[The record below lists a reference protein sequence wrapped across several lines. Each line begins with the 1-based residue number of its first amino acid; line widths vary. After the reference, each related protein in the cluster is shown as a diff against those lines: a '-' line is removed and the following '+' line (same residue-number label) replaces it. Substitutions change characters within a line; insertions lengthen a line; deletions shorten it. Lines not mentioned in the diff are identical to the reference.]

1 MAEPSDIQEFPDI
14 SNKLAAPSK
23 KSLFERQKAEAEAKR
38 LREEAETAAV
48 YEDFVKSFDDDGPPR
63 SSSSRDRPGGREA
76 LAAASRSA
84 IGGPS
89 RRHFAGSTPAAA
101 GRAGGPKSG
110 PGSLGPPPGALSRKR
125 AHDGSHLPP
134 RDKEQ
139 GLFAF
144 EDAATGPADVK
155 AVFQGVDG
163 DEDQDGG
170 EDARRGERVVPKP
183 ALLLSSLAPGTS
195 PAVIKSYLPRTL
207 ALDSVRILPPTG
219 PGNTE
224 RKSMSAVATLSKDTP
239 ASEIDDVVN
248 SLQNRYLGCGYY
260 LSISRHLSSAVN
272 AGLSNPLGAD
282 SVLSSMPFGARPVP
296 TGPGGGLSRAP
307 PPSSMGRGG
316 YAPPSSYGPTYGRGA
331 PSVQVSVEPP
341 SDLRQLRLIH
351 KTLEALLTY
360 GPEFEALLMSRAEV
374 QQDPC
379 WSWIWNPRSP
389 GAVWYRWRLWE
400 LLSGSQGRREVRGYR
415 AKSHTQIFEGAVPWA
430 IPPKGLRFE
439 YSTRLD
445 EFVSESDYDSSEE
458 ESGDEA
464 ARRDHYR
471 GRGPFESTVGAAAGE
486 ERAYLNPL
494 QKAKL
499 THLLARLPTTNAK
512 LRKGD
517 VARVTAFAIQHAG
530 EGADEV
536 VDMIVSNIQRPLA
549 FTSASPER
557 RREQPRN
564 VVKAHHDDG
573 ESKDV
578 PKEED
583 DTSAAKVVALYVV
596 SDILSSSSTSGVRHA
611 WRYRQLFETAL
622 KQRAVFEELGLLEK
636 KLHWGR
642 LRSEK
647 WKRSVG
653 SVLSLWESWCVF
665 PQASQDHFVSAFT
678 NPPLPVEP
686 TTGEGGGAGYGA
698 DAPSSTTATT
708 TATKPKS
715 EFAPSAK
722 SKWKTVDEKA
732 RSSEALRQLDQPH
745 PALTTNGNA
754 VADDDGEDDDNNDGD
769 EDDGNLDGEPMSDI
783 DGEPMDEDL
792 DGDTLT
798 MEDGYAVSGTAPTRP
813 PPAGLTDNAVAVAAS
828 SPSPSGAAGRNV
840 AAQGSVE
847 DDEDG
852 DDDNDDDA
860 TASQKHRPRAEDM
873 FADSDEE
880 R

>member
-76 LAAASRSA
+76 SAAASRSA
-84 IGGPS
+84 IGGPQ
-89 RRHFAGSTPAAA
+89 RRHFAGSTSAAA

-125 AHDGSHLPP
+125 AHDGSHLPS

-144 EDAATGPADVK
+144 EDAAAVPADVK

-163 DEDQDGG
+163 DEDQDDG
-170 EDARRGERVVPKP
+170 EDARRGERAVPKP

-195 PAVIKSYLPRTL
+195 TAVIKSYLPRTL

-224 RKSMSAVATLSKDTP
+224 RKSMSAVVTLSKDTP
-239 ASEIDDVVN
+239 ASEIDAAVN

-307 PPSSMGRGG
+307 PPSSIGRG
-316 YAPPSSYGPTYGRGA
+316 YAPPSSYGPTYGRGV
-331 PSVQVSVEPP
+331 PSVQVSVGPP
-341 SDLRQLRLIH
+341 SDLQQLRLIH
-351 KTLEALLTY
+351 KTLEALLTH

-400 LLSGSQGRREVRGYR
+400 LLSGSQGRREGREYR
-415 AKSHTQIFEGAVPWA
+415 AKSHMQIFEGAAPWA

-439 YSTRLD
+439 YSTRME

-458 ESGDEA
+458 ESGDEE

-471 GRGPFESTVGAAAGE
+471 GRGPFEPTVGAAAGE

-557 RREQPRN
+557 RREQTRN
-564 VVKAHHDDG
+564 TAKVQNDDG
-573 ESKDV
+573 ESKDP

-583 DTSAAKVVALYVV
+583 DTSAARLVALYVV

-678 NPPLPVEP
+678 NPPLPAEP
-686 TTGEGGGAGYGA
+686 MAGGGGGGEYGA
-698 DAPSSTTATT
+698 DAPSSTTTMTTT
-708 TATKPKS
+708 TATRSKS
-715 EFAPSAK
+715 ELVPSAK

-754 VADDDGEDDDNNDGD
+754 TADDEDEGDDDNDDDGNI
-769 EDDGNLDGEPMSDI
+769 DGEPMSDV

-798 MEDGYAVSGTAPTRP
+798 MEDGHAASATAPARP
-813 PPAGLTDNAVAVAAS
+813 ALAGLTNTA
-828 SPSPSGAAGRNV
+828 SPSSGAAGHNA

-847 DDEDG
+847 DDEG
-852 DDDNDDDA
+852 DA
-860 TASQKHRPRAEDM
+860 AASQERRPRAEDM